1 VKVNKKVL
9 FFPLTALAVVS
20 LNSLMFAADSLSEQ
34 LGFKISGGASF
45 IFQAT
50 PKLNSMKER
59 SESANNATYS
69 FDLIFE
75 KNFKNDGKVVLN
87 FAGGDGS
94 GLRGENKLNTY
105 SEINADVDKTVD
117 SKGGYVQSK
126 ITKLFFEKPF
136 LDNRL
141 VVTFGKIGF
150 FSYFADNKYAGDEN
164 KQFITD
170 VFVKDPLIE
179 TPGQHIALRLSYIAS
194 KRVNIDYAYYATNVD
209 RFDAKGVNVLQ
220 TAYRAFKNGT
230 YRVYIW
236 TNNKEHYSFSSRK
249 KSGTYGIGL
258 SADQMINEKIGIFAR
273 LGYKNPSVGTKK
285 ITDKALGENDFEFNL
300 PTSLMWSVGGQL
312 KDPCRLRRND
322 VMGVAIGQIYGS
334 SKVKYINLGTD
345 SNYKDGAETQMELY
359 YNFVAN
365 KYIILTPILQ
375 YLIKPQGGNA
385 KINDNILVYGIKTHF
400 DF

>member
-1 VKVNKKVL
+1 VNIKMF

-20 LNSLMFAADSLSEQ
+20 LNNLMFAADSLSEQ
-34 LGFKISGGASF
+34 LGLKISGGASF

-50 PKLNSMKER
+50 PKLNSMKEK
-59 SESANNATYS
+59 SESANSATYS
-69 FDLIFE
+69 FDLTFE

-94 GLRGENKLNTY
+94 GLRFKNKLNTY

-141 VVTFGKIGF
+141 IVTFGKIGF

-179 TPGQHIALRLSYIAS
+179 TPGQHVALRLSYVAS

-209 RFDAKGVNVLQ
+209 QFDAKGVNVLQ
-220 TAYRAFKNGT
+220 TAYKAFENGT
-230 YRVYIW
+230 YRMYIW
-236 TNNKEHYSFSSRK
+236 ANNKEHYSFSSMK
-249 KSGTYGIGL
+249 KSETYGIGL
-258 SADQMINEKIGIFAR
+258 SADQMINEKIGLFAR

-285 ITDKALGENDFEFNL
+285 STDKTFENDFEFNL
-300 PTSLMWSVGGQL
+300 PTSLMWSIGGQF
-312 KDPCRLRRND
+312 KGPCRLRRND
-322 VMGVAIGQIYGS
+322 VMGLAIGQIRGS
-334 SKVKYINLGTD
+334 SKVKYTSLGTD
-345 SNYKDGAETQMELY
+345 SIYKNGAETQLELY
-359 YNFVAN
+359 YNFIAN
-365 KYIILTPILQ
+365 KYIIFTPILQ
-375 YLIKPQGGNA
+375 CIMKPQGGNA
-385 KINDNILVYGIKTHF
+385 KANNSILIYGIKTHF